1 MRRSD
6 VSDAIF
12 SILTSHHRIVHYNQ
26 NQTGPGGFQRSERNC
41 VYVVSLSH
49 QSLLSGEVDRVCQGE
64 EFSEEQQRLLDNER
78 LARLTEIALAA
89 SEGKK
94 SKPTVHG
101 VEPLMGSKFW
111 ASGDDDDDSSDV
123 DELNSPMLLKEA
135 LEAGFTIKQLY
146 QAESELTS
154 PAILPML

>member
-26 NQTGPGGFQRSERNC
+26 NQTGPGDSSGDLQASGASPRKPWSERNC

-94 SKPTVHG
+94 SKPTVHD
-101 VEPLMGSKFW
+101 VEPLMG
-111 ASGDDDDDSSDV
+111 
-123 DELNSPMLLKEA
+123 
-135 LEAGFTIKQLY
+135 
-146 QAESELTS
+146 
-154 PAILPML
+154 

>member
-1 MRRSD
+1 
-6 VSDAIF
+6 
-12 SILTSHHRIVHYNQ
+12 
-26 NQTGPGGFQRSERNC
+26 
-41 VYVVSLSH
+41 
-49 QSLLSGEVDRVCQGE
+49 VDRVCQGE

-78 LARLTEIALAA
+78 LARLTEIA

-111 ASGDDDDDSSDV
+111 ASGDDDDDDSSDV

-146 QAESELTS
+146 
-154 PAILPML
+154 